1 MLHTRGTT
9 ERLICKGFFFYFTNT
24 KSSARVTSY
33 CDIMKVS
40 LQFAVFSLNNSKCN
54 KNKNIILKH
63 TLIPV
68 GVNTV
73 TLLFPVQIH
82 YFNPCQIHICG
93 SNVPCMASAEKTFI
107 KNIAKE
113 V

>member
-1 MLHTRGTT
+1 MLRTRATT
-9 ERLICKGFFFYFTNT
+9 ERLKCKDFFYFTNT

-33 CDIMKVS
+33 CDITKVS
-40 LQFAVFSLNNSKCN
+40 LQFVFSLNNSKCN

-63 TLIPV
+63 TLMPV

-93 SNVPCMASAEKTFI
+93 SNVPCMASAEKTLI
-107 KNIAKE
+107 KSIAKE